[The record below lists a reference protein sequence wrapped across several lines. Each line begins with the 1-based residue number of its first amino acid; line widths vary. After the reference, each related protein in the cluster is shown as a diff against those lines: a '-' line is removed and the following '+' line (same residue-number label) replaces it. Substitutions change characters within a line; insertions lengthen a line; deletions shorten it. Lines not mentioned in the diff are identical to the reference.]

1 MFYSICCSWEGI
13 ILYLCIVV
21 RNNIKTTC
29 ELINVLHFLCYILI
43 MNPFITGHRALEKKQ
58 ITQGN
63 NRKVQKPSESHESH
77 EIVLTLWRDWRD
89 LREKRIFSFNSS
101 LIAHC
106 SRPKNLFFCSSVK
119 NQNLRSSV
127 ESVSSVCHQNSLQN

>member
-1 MFYSICCSWEGI
+1 MIKSE
-13 ILYLCIVV
+13 ILRYYMYLCIVV

-63 NRKVQKPSESHESH
+63 NRKIQNPSGSPKRKR
-77 EIVLTLWRDWRD
+77 VTKVTLFLFVILVYIMMNVGAERLSPKMKNAPQVCCLSTR
-89 LREKRIFSFNSS
+89 LRGLFSLFLELS
-101 LIAHC
+101 L
-106 SRPKNLFFCSSVK
+106 KK
-119 NQNLRSSV
+119 
-127 ESVSSVCHQNSLQN
+127 